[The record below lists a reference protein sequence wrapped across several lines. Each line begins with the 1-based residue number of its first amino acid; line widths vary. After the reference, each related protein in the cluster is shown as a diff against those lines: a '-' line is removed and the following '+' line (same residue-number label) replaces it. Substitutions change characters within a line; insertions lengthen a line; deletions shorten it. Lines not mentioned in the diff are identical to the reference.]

1 MLIMVAEILTGI
13 KISQLYVYSSNQNMR
28 MDITMINVL
37 RERDDLGEQV
47 LFLKEGSDK
56 WIGFLQ
62 MQLREQ
68 SIIVIEPAELE
79 GLDTQNTVILAYY
92 NSKYLDK
99 LEELYKHQV
108 MADVYNVFY

>member
-1 MLIMVAEILTGI
+1 MEQKLSAYERVCLARAKERPGI
-13 KISQLYVYSSNQNMR
+13 TDFIDYLF
-28 MDITMINVL
+28 
-37 RERDDLGEQV
+37 DDFLEMKGDRLG
-47 LFLKEGSDK
+47 KEDSDK

-92 NSKYLDK
+92 SSKYLDK